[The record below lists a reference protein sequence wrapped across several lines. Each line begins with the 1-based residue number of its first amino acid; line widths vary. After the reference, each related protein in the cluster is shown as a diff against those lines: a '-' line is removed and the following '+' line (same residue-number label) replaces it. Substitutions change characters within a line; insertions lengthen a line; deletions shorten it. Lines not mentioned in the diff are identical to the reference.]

1 VKISFFFFL
10 FVVKSIRNRFIL
22 LTWKKKKPIKKKN
35 GGWCGG
41 RWPAIELVSLS
52 LSFSQ
57 RVRFLFLQRL
67 ERRNLVFVWER
78 ERRTIH
84 LHTLALWALAKK
96 EKRKKS
102 RSAVLSLLFS
112 VGSFSFPSSLLGSP
126 LCYEVSVTRFAHIQ
140 FGPCP
145 PLLSKENNKNLT
157 KDARIRKFLFIF
169 KKKICLAVKNSISWA
184 TF

>member
-1 VKISFFFFL
+1 MS
-10 FVVKSIRNRFIL
+10 SR
-22 LTWKKKKPIKKKN
+22 KKKEK
-35 GGWCGG
+35 
-41 RWPAIELVSLS
+41 
-52 LSFSQ
+52 
-57 RVRFLFLQRL
+57 
-67 ERRNLVFVWER
+67 
-78 ERRTIH
+78 
-84 LHTLALWALAKK
+84 
-96 EKRKKS
+96 KRKKS

-169 KKKICLAVKNSISWA
+169 KKKFV
-184 TF
+184 